1 MSLTVQ
7 AALALALQCAPSVD
21 PRMIVG
27 IGQRESGLDPLT
39 LHDNSTGQILHGD
52 DVVAAAAQRIAAGHS
67 VDLGLMQINSRNLGL
82 LGLTIGDAFIACKSV
97 AAAARLLAL
106 FSAYNTGSPT
116 RGIRYATQ
124 VMAAMDGMRDGQ
136 APAANDQA
144 AIAEIPLPK
153 QSCHAAPED
162 VWERAGCE
170 APGGEGNQAQ

>member
-1 MSLTVQ
+1 
-7 AALALALQCAPSVD
+7 
-21 PRMIVG
+21 MIVG
-27 IGQRESGLDPLT
+27 IGERESGLDRST
-39 LHDNSTGQILHGD
+39 IHDNLTGQILHGD

-116 RGIRYATQ
+116 RGIRYATR
-124 VMAAMDGMRDGQ
+124 VMAAMDDLRGGQ

-144 AIAEIPLPK
+144 AVIEIPLPK
-153 QSCHAAPED
+153 QFVMQHRRM
-162 VWERAGCE
+162 WERAGCE

>member
-27 IGQRESGLDPLT
+27 IGERKSGLDPLT

-82 LGLTIGDAFIACKSV
+82 LV
-97 AAAARLLAL
+97 
-106 FSAYNTGSPT
+106 
-116 RGIRYATQ
+116 
-124 VMAAMDGMRDGQ
+124 
-136 APAANDQA
+136 
-144 AIAEIPLPK
+144 
-153 QSCHAAPED
+153 
-162 VWERAGCE
+162 
-170 APGGEGNQAQ
+170 